1 MPYTLIWEPD
11 GVYKKF
17 SGVVT
22 GAELVRSVNDVAYD
36 MRFGKARYEVSDY
49 LSAES
54 TDFSQDALN
63 EVRAV
68 RIGSFQR
75 NPRIK
80 VAIVTLNM
88 EIQQRIYST
97 IAAQLTLHQT
107 KVFSEIAEANEWL
120 ARMVAT
126 A

>member
-1 MPYTLIWEPD
+1 MPYSLTWEPD

-17 SGVVT
+17 NGVVT
-22 GAELVRSVNDVAYD
+22 GAELLQSVVEVSNDI
-36 MRFGKARYEVSDY
+36 RFGRSQYEVSDY
-49 LSAES
+49 LEAHS

-68 RIGSFQR
+68 RIGSFMS

-80 VAIVTLNM
+80 VAIVTHDS

-97 IAAQLTLHQT
+97 IAARLTLHQT
-107 KVFSEIAEANEWL
+107 KVFNAVADANTWL
-120 ARMVAT
+120 GREGAV
-126 A
+126 

>member
-11 GVYKKF
+11 GIYKKF
-17 SGVVT
+17 TGVVT
-22 GAELVRSVNDVAYD
+22 GAELLRSVNEVAYD
-36 MRFGKARYEVSDY
+36 MRFAKARYEVSDY
-49 LSAES
+49 LSANS

-68 RIGSFQR
+68 RIGSFQS

-80 VAIVTLNM
+80 VAIVTLNP
-88 EIQQRIYST
+88 EIQQRIHST
-97 IAAQLTLHQT
+97 IATRLTLHQT
-107 KVFSEIAEANEWL
+107 KVFSELADANEWVSRL
-120 ARMVAT
+120 AVT